1 MRALTA
7 ESSTMNVFLVE
18 DDEILREALRFVL
31 EQNRY
36 SVMAVDSAAALYRQ
50 MAVQTVDA
58 VILDVGLEGES
69 GFTICEYLRA
79 HNPHLGIVFVTGM
92 TDPQDRFKGLSCGA
106 DAYLTKPVDTREL
119 LLVLARIRDRW
130 LARAAELARLSNAH
144 ILDHLGGAAEPA
156 SLATAAPPSTLWT
169 LRIASGLL
177 QAPNGKTRRI
187 SSNERALLYGLGQAG
202 GEPLSAEEL
211 AKVLDFDVDDGH
223 RHRIEVIVSRL
234 RRNVEQSTGMHL
246 PLMSVRGTGYCV
258 RDLSL
263 LE

>member
-7 ESSTMNVFLVE
+7 EPRTMNVFLVE

-31 EQNRY
+31 EQNQY
-36 SVMAVDSAAALYRQ
+36 TVTPVASAAELYRQ
-50 MAVQTVDA
+50 MAVQTGDA
-58 VILDVGLEGES
+58 VILDIGLEGES
-69 GFTICEYLRA
+69 GFSICQYLRA

-92 TDPQDRFKGLSCGA
+92 TDPDDRFKGLTCGA
-106 DAYLTKPVDTREL
+106 DAYLTKPVETRVL
-119 LLVLARIRDRW
+119 LAILARIQERW
-130 LARAAELARLSNAH
+130 LARAGELTRLAVGLSPDVGLAQ
-144 ILDHLGGAAEPA
+144 AAGIPVPA
-156 SLATAAPPSTLWT
+156 PTLWT

-177 QAPNGKTRRI
+177 QAPNGKTRRV

-202 GEPLSAEEL
+202 GEPMSAEAL
-211 AKVLDFDVDDGH
+211 AKVLDFEVDDGH

-258 RDLSL
+258 RDLTL
-263 LE
+263 LD

>member
-1 MRALTA
+1 MRSLPT
-7 ESSTMNVFLVE
+7 EPRTMNVFLVE
-18 DDEILREALRFVL
+18 DDDVLREALRFVL
-31 EQNRY
+31 EQNQY
-36 SVMAVDSAAALYRQ
+36 AVTPVASAAALYRQ
-50 MAVQTVDA
+50 MAVQNVDA
-58 VILDVGLEGES
+58 VILDVGLEGEN

-92 TDPQDRFKGLSCGA
+92 TAPDDRFKGLSCGA

-119 LLVLARIRDRW
+119 LLILARIQNRW
-130 LARAAELARLSNAH
+130 LARAAELTRLS
-144 ILDHLGGAAEPA
+144 GARAPELPSA
-156 SLATAAPPSTLWT
+156 ATPSTTASPSPTPWT

-177 QAPNGKTRRI
+177 QAPNGQTRRV

-202 GEPLSAEEL
+202 GEPLSAEAL
-211 AKVLDFDVDDGH
+211 AKLLDFEVDDGH

-263 LE
+263 LD

>member
-1 MRALTA
+1 
-7 ESSTMNVFLVE
+7 MNIFLVE
-18 DDEILREALRFVL
+18 DDDVLREALRFVL
-31 EQNRY
+31 EHNQY
-36 SVMAVDSAAALYRQ
+36 AVFAVPSAAELYRQ
-50 MAVQTVDA
+50 MAVQSVDA
-58 VILDVGLEGES
+58 VVLDVGLEGED
-69 GFTICEYLRA
+69 GFSICEYLRA
-79 HNPHLGIVFVTGM
+79 HNPQLGIVFVTGM
-92 TDPQDRFKGLSCGA
+92 TAPDDRFKGLSCGA

-119 LLVLARIRDRW
+119 LLILARIQDRW
-130 LARAAELARLSNAH
+130 LARAAELSRLAAAH
-144 ILDHLGGAAEPA
+144 GPEMA
-156 SLATAAPPSTLWT
+156 ATAVAGPPPPPPTLWT

-202 GEPLSAEEL
+202 GEPLSAEAL
-211 AKVLDFDVDDGH
+211 AKILDFEVDDGH

-263 LE
+263 LD

>member
-1 MRALTA
+1 MRVLTA
-7 ESSTMNVFLVE
+7 ESRTMNIFLVE
-18 DDEILREALRFVL
+18 DDDVLREALRFVL
-31 EQNRY
+31 EQNQY
-36 SVMAVDSAAALYRQ
+36 AVFAVTSAAELYRQ
-50 MAVQTVDA
+50 MAVQSVDA
-58 VILDVGLEGES
+58 VVLDVGLEGED
-69 GFTICEYLRA
+69 GFSICEYLRA

-92 TDPQDRFKGLSCGA
+92 TAPDDRFKGLSCGA

-119 LLVLARIRDRW
+119 LLILARIQDRW
-130 LARAAELARLSNAH
+130 LARAAELSRLAAAH
-144 ILDHLGGAAEPA
+144 GPEMAG
-156 SLATAAPPSTLWT
+156 TAVAGPPPPPPTLWT

-177 QAPNGKTRRI
+177 QAPNGRTRRI

-202 GEPLSAEEL
+202 GEPLSAEAL
-211 AKVLDFDVDDGH
+211 AKILDFEVDDGH

-263 LE
+263 LD

>member
-7 ESSTMNVFLVE
+7 ESRTMNVFLVE
-18 DDEILREALRFVL
+18 DDDVLREALCFVL
-31 EQNRY
+31 EQNQY
-36 SVMAVDSAAALYRQ
+36 TVTAVASAAALYRQ
-50 MAVQTVDA
+50 MAVQNVDA
-58 VILDVGLEGES
+58 VVLDVGLEGEN
-69 GFTICEYLRA
+69 GFSICEYLRA

-92 TDPQDRFKGLSCGA
+92 TDPDDRFRGLSCGA

-119 LLVLARIRDRW
+119 LLILARIQDRW
-130 LARAAELARLSNAH
+130 LARAAELARLTTSW
-144 ILDHLGGAAEPA
+144 GPET
-156 SLATAAPPSTLWT
+156 SVAPPALTPVTATTLWT

-177 QAPNGKTRRI
+177 QAPNGKSRRI

-202 GEPLSAEEL
+202 GEPMSAEAL
-211 AKVLDFDVDDGH
+211 AKILDFEVDEGH

-258 RDLSL
+258 RDLTL
-263 LE
+263 LD

>member
-18 DDEILREALRFVL
+18 DDEILRESLRFIL

-36 SVMAVDSAAALYRQ
+36 TVTAVDSAAALYRQ
-50 MAVQTVDA
+50 MAVQAVDA

-79 HNPHLGIVFVTGM
+79 HNPQLGIVFATGM
-92 TDPQDRFKGLSCGA
+92 DAPDDRFKGLSCGA

-130 LARAAELARLSNAH
+130 LARAAELARLSTSQR
-144 ILDHLGGAAEPA
+144 LDHLGAAAEPPA
-156 SLATAAPPSTLWT
+156 PAPPLATRWT
-169 LRIASGLL
+169 LRVTSGLL

-211 AKVLDFDVDDGH
+211 AKILDFAVDDGH

-234 RRNVEQSTGMHL
+234 RRNVEQSTGMPL